1 MKVFLTR
8 TAGPIPAPL
17 LLLEGQDTNRCSS
30 PEMKLHWA
38 CQVPWDVYSAAGTET
53 SAWKHQAVLMGL
65 WQREGA
71 QKDKHRPLG
80 REAEAVTP
88 RQQSLQKPK
97 VEHKSPF
104 FLILAQDMR
113 AGMRLL

>member
-1 MKVFLTR
+1 MKVFFTR

-17 LLLEGQDTNRCSS
+17 LLLEGQDTNRLQLTCSEAALGLS
-30 PEMKLHWA
+30 
-38 CQVPWDVYSAAGTET
+38 SAMGCLQCCYNRNLSLKAPGC
-53 SAWKHQAVLMGL
+53 ADGAVA
-65 WQREGA
+65 EGGST
-71 QKDKHRPLG
+71 KDKHRPLG

-104 FLILAQDMR
+104 FLIVAQDMR